1 MILQALVAYY
11 NELAARGE
19 ISKPGWAKAKISW
32 AVELGDNGSVLG
44 ILPLTTMSADGKK
57 QIPRKILLP
66 APITK
71 ASSVR
76 SNFLWENAEYLLGVQ
91 TKKDGGKTAERFVA
105 AKELHDSLLADVHT
119 PVAEAIKAYF
129 AACDPAAIAAQLPD
143 GCMDDLLN
151 DVNLTFLYHGHFPGE
166 FPELCAAWD
175 VHYGKK
181 KSGKTFVDVVTG
193 EIVVPEKTHPAI
205 KNVKGAQPSG
215 AALVSFNVKAF
226 ESFCRKQNLN
236 APMGKHTAFA
246 YTSALNFLTGDKNH
260 KQDIGDMTV
269 VYFAEDAEPAYQ
281 GVMDQCF
288 AGSDDRVTDA
298 ELHSILQNIAD
309 GKSTEFAESK
319 LSPDMRFYLLGLSSH
334 AGRLSVRF
342 FQQSSFGDVIGKIK
356 QHYDDI
362 AVVPDNRSKVVD
374 IPLWALLRETVNPK
388 AKDNNK
394 KGKEAK
400 NKGAKG
406 EDAKGEDAKGEDAK
420 GTDLSS
426 QLISDT
432 LRAILTGGR
441 YPETLYRQTLL
452 RIRAEHDITRGK
464 AAIVKGYLLRNTK
477 HRKDYSYIKEASTMA
492 LNEAS
497 NDTPYV
503 LGRLF
508 SVLEAVQSAANPG
521 INATI
526 KDKYFNSACA
536 TPAAVFPILLKLANS
551 HLKKLGGGLAV
562 NYGKQIGELTVRL
575 ETAFPKT
582 LSLEEQGAFILGY
595 YHQTQKRFEK
605 KNTTEMTE
613 EN

>member
-71 ASSVR
+71 ASSIR

-406 EDAKGEDAKGEDAK
+406 EDAKG
-420 GTDLSS
+420 TDLSS

-497 NDTPYV
+497 NYTPYV

>member
-11 NELAARGE
+11 NKLAARGE

-32 AVELGDNGSVLG
+32 AIELGDDGSVLG
-44 ILPLTTMSADGKK
+44 ILPLKVESPDGKK
-57 QIPRKILLP
+57 QIPREILLP
-66 APITK
+66 APVKKT
-71 ASSVR
+71 SGER

-91 TKKDGGKTAERFVA
+91 TKEDGGKTAKRFVT

-129 AACDPAAIAAQLPD
+129 AACDPAAIASMLPD
-143 GCMDDLLN
+143 GCMDELRKGA
-151 DVNLTFLYHGHFPGE
+151 NLTFLYQNRFPGE

-175 VHYGKK
+175 AHYGGKK
-181 KSGKTFVDVVTG
+181 IGETFVDVVTG
-193 EIVVPEKTHPAI
+193 EVVVPEATHPSI
-205 KNVKGAQPSG
+205 KNVQDAQPSG
-215 AALVSFNVKAF
+215 AALVSFNAEAF
-226 ESFCRKQNLN
+226 ESFGRKQNLN
-236 APMGKHTAFA
+236 APMGKETAFA
-246 YTSALNFLTGDKNH
+246 YTSALNSLTGDKDH
-260 KQDIGDMTV
+260 RQHIGDMTV
-269 VYFAEDAEPAYQ
+269 VYFAEDAEPVYQ
-281 GVMDQCF
+281 DVMDLCF

-298 ELHSILQNIAD
+298 ELHSILQNIAA
-309 GKSTEFAESK
+309 GKQTDFAGK
-319 LSPDMRFYLLGLSSH
+319 TLSPDDRFYLLGISPNAS
-334 AGRLSVRF
+334 RLSVRCF
-342 FQQSSFGDVIGKIK
+342 RQSSFGDVISRIK

-362 AVVPDNRSKVVD
+362 AIVTDNRSKWVD
-374 IPLWALLRETVNPK
+374 IPLWALLRETVNPNANDK
-388 AKDNNK
+388 TPAPQMA
-394 KGKEAK
+394 G
-400 NKGAKG
+400 
-406 EDAKGEDAKGEDAK
+406 
-420 GTDLSS
+420 
-426 QLISDT
+426 DT
-432 LRAILTGGR
+432 LRAVLTGGR
-441 YPETLYRQTLL
+441 YPETLYRRTLL

-477 HRKDYSYIKEASTMA
+477 HRKDYAYIKEASTMA

-497 NDTPYV
+497 NYTPYV

-508 SVLEAVQSAANPG
+508 STLEAVQSAANPG
-521 INATI
+521 INTTI

-562 NYGKQIGELTVRL
+562 NYSKQIGALVARL
-575 ETAFPKT
+575 GTAFPKT

>member
-11 NELAARGE
+11 NGLAARGE

-32 AVELGDNGSVLG
+32 AIELGDDGSVLG
-44 ILPLTTMSADGKK
+44 ILPLKAESPDGKK
-57 QIPRKILLP
+57 QIPREILLP
-66 APITK
+66 APVKKT
-71 ASSVR
+71 SGER

-91 TKKDGGKTAERFVA
+91 TKEDGGKTAKRFVT

-129 AACDPAAIAAQLPD
+129 AACDPAAIASMLPD
-143 GCMDDLLN
+143 GCMDELRKGA
-151 DVNLTFLYHGHFPGE
+151 NLTFLYQNRFPGE

-175 VHYGKK
+175 AYYGGKK
-181 KSGKTFVDVVTG
+181 IGETFVDVVTG
-193 EIVVPEKTHPAI
+193 EVVVPEATHPSI
-205 KNVKGAQPSG
+205 KNVQDAQPSG
-215 AALVSFNVKAF
+215 AALVSFNAEAF
-226 ESFCRKQNLN
+226 ESFGRKQNLN
-236 APMGKHTAFA
+236 APMGKETAFA
-246 YTSALNFLTGDKNH
+246 YTSALNSLTGDEDH
-260 KQDIGDMTV
+260 RQHIGDMTV
-269 VYFAEDAEPAYQ
+269 VYFAEDAEPVYQ
-281 GVMDQCF
+281 DVMDLCF

-298 ELHSILQNIAD
+298 ELHSILQNIAA
-309 GKSTEFAESK
+309 GKQTDFAGK
-319 LSPDMRFYLLGLSSH
+319 TLSPDDRFYLLGISPNAS
-334 AGRLSVRF
+334 RLSVRCF
-342 FQQSSFGDVIGKIK
+342 WQSSFGDVISRIK

-362 AVVPDNRSKVVD
+362 TIVTDNRSKWVD
-374 IPLWALLRETVNPK
+374 IPLWALLRETVNPNANDK
-388 AKDNNK
+388 TPAPQMA
-394 KGKEAK
+394 G
-400 NKGAKG
+400 
-406 EDAKGEDAKGEDAK
+406 
-420 GTDLSS
+420 
-426 QLISDT
+426 DT
-432 LRAILTGGR
+432 LRAVLTGGR
-441 YPETLYRQTLL
+441 YPETLYRRTLL

-477 HRKDYSYIKEASTMA
+477 HRKDYTYIKEASTMA

-497 NDTPYV
+497 NYTPYV

-508 SVLEAVQSAANPG
+508 STLEAVQSAANPG
-521 INATI
+521 INTTI

-562 NYGKQIGELTVRL
+562 NYSKQIGALVARL

>member
-11 NELAARGE
+11 NKLAARGE

-32 AVELGDNGSVLG
+32 AIELGDDGSVLG
-44 ILPLTTMSADGKK
+44 ILPLKVESPDGKK
-57 QIPRKILLP
+57 QIPREILLP
-66 APITK
+66 APVKKT
-71 ASSVR
+71 SGER

-91 TKKDGGKTAERFVA
+91 TKEDGGKTAKRFVT

-129 AACDPAAIAAQLPD
+129 AACDPAAIASMLPD
-143 GCMDDLLN
+143 GCMDELRKGA
-151 DVNLTFLYHGHFPGE
+151 NLTFLYQNRFPGE

-175 VHYGKK
+175 AHYGGEKI
-181 KSGKTFVDVVTG
+181 GETFVDVVTG
-193 EIVVPEKTHPAI
+193 EVVVPEATHPSI
-205 KNVKGAQPSG
+205 KNVQDAQPSG
-215 AALVSFNVKAF
+215 AALVSFNAEAF
-226 ESFCRKQNLN
+226 ESFGRKQNLN
-236 APMGKHTAFA
+236 APMGKETAFA
-246 YTSALNFLTGDKNH
+246 YTSALNSLTGDKDH
-260 KQDIGDMTV
+260 RQHIGDMTV
-269 VYFAEDAEPAYQ
+269 VYFAEDAEPVYQ
-281 GVMDQCF
+281 DVMDLCF

-298 ELHSILQNIAD
+298 ELHSILQNIAA
-309 GKSTEFAESK
+309 GKQTDFAGK
-319 LSPDMRFYLLGLSSH
+319 TLSPDDRFYLLGISPNAS
-334 AGRLSVRF
+334 RLSVRCF
-342 FQQSSFGDVIGKIK
+342 RQSSFGDVISRIK

-362 AVVPDNRSKVVD
+362 AIVTDNRSKWVD
-374 IPLWALLRETVNPK
+374 IPLWALLRETVNPNANDK
-388 AKDNNK
+388 TPAPQMA
-394 KGKEAK
+394 G
-400 NKGAKG
+400 
-406 EDAKGEDAKGEDAK
+406 
-420 GTDLSS
+420 
-426 QLISDT
+426 DT
-432 LRAILTGGR
+432 LRAVLTGGR
-441 YPETLYRQTLL
+441 YPETLYRRTLL

-477 HRKDYSYIKEASTMA
+477 HRKDYAYIKEASTMA

-497 NDTPYV
+497 NYTPYV

-508 SVLEAVQSAANPG
+508 STLEAVQSAANPG
-521 INATI
+521 INTTI

-562 NYGKQIGELTVRL
+562 NYSKQIGALVARL
-575 ETAFPKT
+575 GTAFPKT